1 MNRLGSERGQA
12 AVLSVICLTALI
24 GLSALVL
31 DVGSW
36 FRAQRDT
43 QAAADAAALAA
54 AQVLPN
60 SLEANA
66 VAAEYVEKNGGGNA
80 TVSFESKLTPY
91 DTVRVRVERKADGF
105 FAKVFGIDSVDV
117 GANAAARTSG
127 LESAKWVAPVV
138 VNVKHP
144 MLNCGEAD
152 GKPVPCF
159 GEPTQLELLDLH
171 SPGSRD
177 AAGSFGLINLDRESG
192 GNIGAGTLAGWM
204 LTGFDEYMD
213 IGAYDAA
220 PSANFNN
227 SQFRDA
233 LNVRTG
239 DDLLFPIYSKITGP
253 GSGAKYDV
261 VGWVGFKVES
271 FQAGGSRSVIRGSFT
286 EVIWEGVQSDSGAGL
301 NYGVKA
307 IQLVE

>member
-1 MNRLGSERGQA
+1 MNRFASERGQA

-36 FRAQRDT
+36 FHAQRDT

-66 VAAEYVEKNGGGNA
+66 MAASYVDKNGGGEV
-80 TVSFESKLTPY
+80 TISFTSELTPY
-91 DTVRVRVERKADGF
+91 DTVKVRVERETDGF
-105 FAKVFGIDSVDV
+105 FAKVFGINSVNV
-117 GANAAARTSG
+117 GASASARAAG
-127 LESAKWVAPVV
+127 LEAAKWVAPVV

-159 GEPTQLELLDLH
+159 GESTTLELLDLH
-171 SPGSRD
+171 SSASRD
-177 AAGSFGLINLDRESG
+177 AAGSFGLINLSRSSG

-204 LTGFDEYMD
+204 LTGFDEYMEL
-213 IGAYDAA
+213 GEYDAA

-227 SQFRDA
+227 AQFKDA
-233 LNVRTG
+233 LRVRNG
-239 DDLLFPIYSKITGP
+239 EDLLFPIYSKITGP
-253 GSGAKYDV
+253 GSGAKYDI
-261 VGWVGFKVES
+261 VGWVGFKVTS
-271 FQAGGSRSVIRGSFT
+271 FDASGSSSVIRGGFT
-286 EVIWEGVQSDSGAGL
+286 EVIWEGVQSDAGAGL